1 MAYDLLRIA
10 VSRICGADPASLTIG
25 RTEHGKPF
33 FVERRDIHFSIS
45 HAGEYILIAIGSEPL
60 GVDIEQRR
68 VISYEKIGRR
78 IMTDPE
84 YEAFLER
91 EDCEAEF
98 YRKWVLMES
107 YVKWTGLGMFGEI
120 KGLPMNGWGRR
131 DKGTSDER
139 MGHVPLYRRA
149 VFRGAPDGIS
159 GRDCSDGI
167 PTGRGRLQKALI
179 SDARNANAAAVSSL
193 KAADLSAR
201 LTARDTIQINR
212 NLTKF
217 DMTDL
222 QSEVTFHG
230 RNN

>member
-91 EDCEAEF
+91 EDREAEF
-98 YRKWVLMES
+98 YRKWGTDGACS
-107 YVKWTGLGMFGEI
+107 SISTG
-120 KGLPMNGWGRR
+120 
-131 DKGTSDER
+131 
-139 MGHVPLYRRA
+139 
-149 VFRGAPDGIS
+149 GIS
-159 GRDCSDGI
+159 RRS
-167 PTGRGRLQKALI
+167 
-179 SDARNANAAAVSSL
+179 
-193 KAADLSAR
+193 
-201 LTARDTIQINR
+201 
-212 NLTKF
+212 
-217 DMTDL
+217 
-222 QSEVTFHG
+222 G
-230 RNN
+230 RNFRQRSF